1 MIAWVDL
8 VWAAGGAAVG
18 APISAA
24 MGTLPDR
31 NATRGVSLRA
41 ARHQSRIETDWRVRE
56 FLANFFGSRP
66 SSRSQRS
73 GDDDAG
79 ALVIAAFGLV
89 VVVGLYAR
97 FVIPIAVAMFL
108 MSAICL
114 LVTASVFGV
123 LWWRRV
129 FDGHASGWLLSLTVA
144 YAGVGAVVALWL
156 VEPPLHGVV
165 LDAAAAVEKDGVAAV
180 VPFLVPLLFQLVG
193 AVASFALLLSSI
205 GLCIANVT
213 SVLIAVRAWG
223 FRWLWRPLFWATRW
237 TTDRWAAV
245 VMISLSVLAPILASG
260 LVVEW
265 AYRLSE

>member
-8 VWAAGGAAVG
+8 VWSAAGAAVG

-24 MGTLPDR
+24 MGTLPER

-41 ARHQSRIETDWRVRE
+41 AQHQARAETDWRVRE
-56 FLANFFGSRP
+56 LLQDFFRPQSPSGSR
-66 SSRSQRS
+66 RS

-79 ALVIAAFGLV
+79 ALIVAAFILV

-108 MSAICL
+108 LSAICM
-114 LVTASVFGV
+114 LVTVCVFGV

-129 FDGHASGWLLSLTVA
+129 FNGRANGWLLTLTVL
-144 YAGVGAVVALWL
+144 YAGVGALVALWL

-165 LDAAAAVEKDGVAAV
+165 TDAAAAVEKDGLGAV
-180 VPFLVPLLFQLVG
+180 IPFLVPLLFQLVG
-193 AVASFALLLSSI
+193 AVASFALLVSSI

-223 FRWLWRPLFWATRW
+223 FRWLWRPLFWAARW
-237 TTDRWAAV
+237 TTGRWAAA
-245 VMISLSVLAPILASG
+245 VMISLGILAPMLASG
-260 LVVEW
+260 LALDW
-265 AYRLSE
+265 AYQLSE